1 MDDFD
6 VRIGEHIKAVRISR
20 GLTQEQLAERAEL
33 STNHISKLERGLCSV
48 SLKCFCKICQVLQTS
63 LNEIVYQNHPD
74 DVDAARDGTDGVS
87 FDVNQI
93 VAMESR
99 LKEVLSVIED
109 SMCYR
114 SDVLK

>member
-6 VRIGEHIKAVRISR
+6 LRIGEHIRAVRISR
-20 GLTQEQLAERAEL
+20 SLTQEQLAERTEL
-33 STNHISKLERGLCSV
+33 STNHISKLERGVCSV
-48 SLKCFCKICQVLQTS
+48 SLKSFCKICQVLQIS
-63 LNEIVYQNHPD
+63 LNEIVYQNHLD
-74 DVDAARDGTDGVS
+74 DTGIGGDGVNGVS
-87 FDVNQI
+87 FDVDQI
-93 VAMESR
+93 VAMESH